1 MESISKKTVKVPKQV
16 GKRYVVK
23 VNNQPVFATETRK
36 EAFGY
41 IAALTLNETI
51 LEVSVVRETVSE
63 YALKT
68 FKPQISTTLVASDL
82 SLDIE

>member
-1 MESISKKTVKVPKQV
+1 MESISKKTVKVPKQI

-23 VNNQPVFATETRK
+23 VNNQPVFTSETRK

-41 IAALTLNETI
+41 IAALTINETI
-51 LEVSVVRETVSE
+51 TEVSVVRETVSE

-68 FKPQISTTLVASDL
+68 FKPQTSVTLVASDL
-82 SLDIE
+82 GPDFE